1 MRLSKK
7 QKELQN
13 KPSLLKLLPPEVI
26 SELQAGL
33 YAGKPLVGKDGLLAP
48 MIKELVELSLQGE
61 MDSHLDESNLEE
73 GSNRRNGIATK
84 TVKSSVGSF
93 DLGVPRDRNS
103 SFEPEIVKKRQTILS
118 DELDNKIL
126 SLYAIGS
133 SYEDISRHISDIYGL
148 EVSDAK
154 ISSITDKLIPR
165 LTAWRNRPL
174 EAKYSIVFLDA
185 MFFKV
190 KQDNKIQTKAIYNI
204 MGIDMSGRKDILGF
218 YGCESEGA
226 HFWLGVLNDLKA
238 RGIGD
243 ILIACIDGLKGF
255 PEAIN
260 AAFPK
265 TEIQT
270 CIVHQI
276 RNSLKYV
283 ASKNARDFMRDLK
296 GVYQADTKD
305 MAEHNLLILDEKWGS
320 KYPMV
325 IKSWQEN
332 WDNLST
338 YFKFSKEIR
347 KLIYTTNPIEGFHRQ
362 VRKYTK
368 TKGAFTSDNALFK
381 LLFCAI
387 DQITDKWTMPIPN
400 WAMTI
405 SQLDIYFPARV
416 LFGE

>member
-1 MRLSKK
+1 MCDYFYNYPSILSRYKNNLIRVNDMRLRKK

-33 YAGKPLVGKDGLLAP
+33 YAGKPLVGKNGLLAP

-73 GSNRRNGIATK
+73 GTNRRNGIATK

-93 DLGVPRDRNS
+93 DLEVPHDRNS
-103 SFEPEIVKKRQTILS
+103 SFAPEIVKKRQTILS

-126 SLYAIGS
+126 SLNALGS

-154 ISSITDKLIPR
+154 ISSITDKLIPK
-165 LTAWRNRPL
+165 LTSWRNRPL

-185 MFFKV
+185 IFFKV
-190 KQDNKIQTKAIYNI
+190 KQDNRVQTKAIYNI

-238 RGIGD
+238 RGIED

-296 GVYQADTKD
+296 
-305 MAEHNLLILDEKWGS
+305 
-320 KYPMV
+320 
-325 IKSWQEN
+325 
-332 WDNLST
+332 
-338 YFKFSKEIR
+338 
-347 KLIYTTNPIEGFHRQ
+347 
-362 VRKYTK
+362 
-368 TKGAFTSDNALFK
+368 
-381 LLFCAI
+381 
-387 DQITDKWTMPIPN
+387 
-400 WAMTI
+400 
-405 SQLDIYFPARV
+405 
-416 LFGE
+416 